1 MLALEVL
8 LEVWDVTGT
17 PIAPRYLSLERA
29 PLNALSMHPFAALR
43 VGDGFFVFQVL
54 RYRFKGWVNQILVP
68 YFFFFAT
75 SCVVALYSI
84 GVKVKVGVHRQLRMA
99 C

>member
-1 MLALEVL
+1 MLQERRFPLAIS
-8 LEVWDVTGT
+8 
-17 PIAPRYLSLERA
+17 PLSMH
-29 PLNALSMHPFAALR
+29 PFDALSMHPFAALCA
-43 VGDGFFVFQVL
+43 GDGFFVFQVL

-75 SCVVALYSI
+75 SCLVSLYSI